1 MTAWEELL
9 GTAELLT
16 GASLLDLADGLA
28 ESSQL
33 SLLRMTAEEDD
44 VNDELVMAGIDPPST
59 LLEDSRSSPE

>member
-16 GASLLDLADGLA
+16 GASLLDSVDELA
-28 ESSQL
+28 ESSRL
-33 SLLRMTAEEDD
+33 SLLRMTVEEDD